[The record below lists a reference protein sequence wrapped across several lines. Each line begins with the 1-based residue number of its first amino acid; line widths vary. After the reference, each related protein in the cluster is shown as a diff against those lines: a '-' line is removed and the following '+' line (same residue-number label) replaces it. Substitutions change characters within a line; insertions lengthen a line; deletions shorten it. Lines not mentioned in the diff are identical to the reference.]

1 MKITAKQAA
10 FADAVVA
17 GKTGSDAYRESYA
30 TRCSNKVVSVKAAE
44 LMANPKVKARIAE
57 LQAELKKASILDKQ
71 KSLELL
77 SEIANGKGEEKSR
90 DRIAAVKQIS
100 RMQGFDAPTQIE
112 AKLEG
117 SLLDQIRRGK
127 S

>member
-1 MKITAKQAA
+1 MKITAKQVA
-10 FADAVVA
+10 FAEGILAGNTGSESYRRAYNTKGSNRAVARKAVALMAHSGVA
-17 GKTGSDAYRESYA
+17 GYISEMRAKLE
-30 TRCSNKVVSVKAAE
+30 K
-44 LMANPKVKARIAE
+44 P
-57 LQAELKKASILDKQ
+57 SILDKQ

-77 SEIANGKGEEKSR
+77 TDIATSKKGTTTR

-112 AKLEG
+112 AKIQG